1 MKKADDS
8 SYSALNEDDF
18 QRVVFENKLGCDVY
32 LKKKMEDSEI
42 TIELLQHESKVSLL
56 LPPPRF
62 SDKLNVLSNSTESRY
77 YVVVQIFESKG
88 LPIIDDGNG
97 HSYFCALRLLIGSH
111 ASDQHKVFP
120 QSARTRCVKPVET
133 TELLTHCA
141 KWNEHFIFEVPEQ
154 VAVLFVSFLSH
165 LQCSSASFHS

>member
-1 MKKADDS
+1 MC
-8 SYSALNEDDF
+8 YSIQQNQDIMLLYRSLSLRLYLNLSHSANAYFFLYEYYSFFSFSPF
-18 QRVVFENKLGCDVY
+18 Q
-32 LKKKMEDSEI
+32 
-42 TIELLQHESKVSLL
+42 
-56 LPPPRF
+56 
-62 SDKLNVLSNSTESRY
+62 
-77 YVVVQIFESKG
+77 G

-133 TELLTHCA
+133 TGLLTHCA

-154 VAVLFVSFLSH
+154 VPVHLCPFHLFLFSPYR
-165 LQCSSASFHS
+165 CSMF